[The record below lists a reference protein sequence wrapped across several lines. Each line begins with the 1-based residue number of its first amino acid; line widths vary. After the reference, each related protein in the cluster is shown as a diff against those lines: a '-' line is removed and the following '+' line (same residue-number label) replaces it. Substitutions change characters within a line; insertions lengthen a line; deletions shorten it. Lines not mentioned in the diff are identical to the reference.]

1 MINMKNT
8 LKQRKKFLEEELVRY
23 EDYLIA
29 TDPGTEEYQ
38 QIYENYLKVLEELY
52 PKKNLWN
59 KILDVAKILVP
70 AGVSVGLGI
79 FAYHKNENL
88 ESKDGDVWK
97 EARRR

>member
-1 MINMKNT
+1 MK
-8 LKQRKKFLEEELVRY
+8 KQRKAFLEGELNRYEELLSN
-23 EDYLIA
+23 EI
-29 TDPGTEEYQ
+29 PGTEEYQ
-38 QIYENYLKVLEELY
+38 AIYENYLEVLKELY
-52 PKKNLWN
+52 PKKNWWD
-59 KILDVAKILVP
+59 KVVDVGKILVP